1 MKIRARMA
9 NPIRASGMPTKTAR
23 CTAMI
28 TTRHILMDMGTLM
41 TMTTITPTIIHMATH
56 MTTRMDMIT
65 AILMTPNTL

>member
-1 MKIRARMA
+1 MKTRARMA

-28 TTRHILMDMGTLM
+28 TTRLILMDMGTLM
-41 TMTTITPTIIHMATH
+41 TMTTITPTIIHM
-56 MTTRMDMIT
+56 TTRMGMIT